1 VKALLRVDDKKE
13 LSNPPR
19 VQEKELNF
27 VFKVNIIEGN
37 RNLNIVVLKFGG
49 TSVADVPQ
57 IKKISY
63 KIKSEVDKGNKVIVV
78 VSAMSGVTNN
88 LIELVNNTSE
98 LAPYSEYDVVLS
110 SGEQV
115 TAALL
120 TIALNNLN
128 IKGRSWL
135 GWQVPIITEN
145 TYGKA
150 VIEEIKTLNILESFK
165 NNEVAIISGFQGI
178 SSENRITTL
187 GRGGSDTSAV
197 AIAAA
202 FSAERCDIYT
212 DVDGVYTTD
221 PRIVKSAKKLE
232 SITYEEMLELASQ
245 GAKVLQTRSV
255 ALGMKYG
262 VNLRVLSSFEDLPG
276 THILKE
282 GSYME
287 KSEISGIAHS
297 LNEAKVTLSGVPD
310 KPGQAAQI
318 FSALADLSINVDMI
332 VQSSSIN
339 EGSTDITF
347 TIPETDLKLA
357 ERTIKKTQEKIG
369 FKKFISETNVVKIS
383 VVGNA
388 MRTQSGVAKTM
399 FETLAKN
406 QINIHVISTSEI
418 KISVLISSD
427 YYELAMRSLH
437 SAFGLDA

>member
-1 VKALLRVDDKKE
+1 
-13 LSNPPR
+13 
-19 VQEKELNF
+19 
-27 VFKVNIIEGN
+27 
-37 RNLNIVVLKFGG
+37 VVLKFGG

-63 KIKSEVDKGNKVIVV
+63 KIKSEVDEGNKVIVV

-318 FSALADLSINVDMI
+318 FSALADHSINVDMI

-437 SAFGLDA
+437 LAFGLDA

>member
-1 VKALLRVDDKKE
+1 M
-13 LSNPPR
+13 
-19 VQEKELNF
+19 
-27 VFKVNIIEGN
+27 
-37 RNLNIVVLKFGG
+37 NIVVLKFGG

-63 KIKSEVDKGNKVIVV
+63 KIKSEVDQGNKVIVV

-88 LIELVNNTSE
+88 LVELVKSTSE
-98 LAPYSEYDVVLS
+98 LASFSEYDVVLS
-110 SGEQV
+110 TGEQV
-115 TAALL
+115 TSALL
-120 TIALNNLN
+120 TIALNDLS

-135 GWQVPIITEN
+135 GWQVPIMTNN
-145 TYGKA
+145 THSKA
-150 VIEEIKTLNILESFK
+150 VINEIKTSNILNSFK
-165 NNEVAIISGFQGI
+165 KNDVAIISGFQGL

-187 GRGGSDTSAV
+187 GRGGSDTTAV

-221 PRIVKSAKKLE
+221 PRIVKSAKKLDY
-232 SITYEEMLELASQ
+232 ITYEEMLELASQ

-262 VNLRVLSSFEDLPG
+262 VNLRVLSSFEDKPG
-276 THILKE
+276 TFIMKE
-282 GSYME
+282 RDKME

-297 LNEAKVTLSGVPD
+297 LNEAKITLSGVPD

-318 FSALADLSINVDMI
+318 FSSLAEHSINVDMI

-347 TIPETDLKLA
+347 TIPETDLILA
-357 ERTIKKTQEKIG
+357 EKTIRKIQEKIG
-369 FKKFISETNVVKIS
+369 FKNFISETKVVKIS

-388 MRTQSGVAKTM
+388 MRTQSGIAKTM
-399 FETLAKN
+399 FETLANN

>member
-1 VKALLRVDDKKE
+1 M
-13 LSNPPR
+13 
-19 VQEKELNF
+19 
-27 VFKVNIIEGN
+27 
-37 RNLNIVVLKFGG
+37 NIVVLKFGG

-63 KIKSEVDKGNKVIVV
+63 KIKSEVDQGNKVIVV

-88 LIELVNNTSE
+88 LVELVKSTSE
-98 LAPYSEYDVVLS
+98 LASYSEYDVVLS
-110 SGEQV
+110 TGEQV
-115 TAALL
+115 TSALL
-120 TIALNNLN
+120 TIALNDLS

-135 GWQVPIITEN
+135 GWQVPIMTDN
-145 TYGKA
+145 THSKA
-150 VIEEIKTLNILESFK
+150 VINEIKTSNILNSFK
-165 NNEVAIISGFQGI
+165 KNDVAIISGFQGL

-187 GRGGSDTSAV
+187 GRGGSDTTAV

-221 PRIVKSAKKLE
+221 PRIVKSAKKLDY
-232 SITYEEMLELASQ
+232 ITYEEMLELASQ

-262 VNLRVLSSFEDLPG
+262 VNLRVLSSFEDKPG
-276 THILKE
+276 TFIMKE
-282 GSYME
+282 RDKME

-297 LNEAKVTLSGVPD
+297 LNEAKITLSGVPD

-318 FSALADLSINVDMI
+318 FSSLAEHSINVDMI

-347 TIPETDLKLA
+347 TIPETDLILA
-357 ERTIKKTQEKIG
+357 EKTIKKIQEKIG
-369 FKKFISETNVVKIS
+369 FKNFISETKVVKIS

-388 MRTQSGVAKTM
+388 MRTQSGIAKTM
-399 FETLAKN
+399 FETLANN

>member
-1 VKALLRVDDKKE
+1 M
-13 LSNPPR
+13 
-19 VQEKELNF
+19 
-27 VFKVNIIEGN
+27 
-37 RNLNIVVLKFGG
+37 VLKFGG

-63 KIKSEVDKGNKVIVV
+63 KIKSEVDEGNKVIVV

-318 FSALADLSINVDMI
+318 FSALADHAINVDMI

>member
-1 VKALLRVDDKKE
+1 
-13 LSNPPR
+13 
-19 VQEKELNF
+19 
-27 VFKVNIIEGN
+27 
-37 RNLNIVVLKFGG
+37 VVLKFGG

-63 KIKSEVDKGNKVIVV
+63 KIKSEVDEGNKVIVV

-297 LNEAKVTLSGVPD
+297 LNEAKITLSGVPD

-318 FSALADLSINVDMI
+318 FSALANHAINVDMI

-339 EGSTDITF
+339 EGATDITF

-357 ERTIKKTQEKIG
+357 ERTIKKIQEKIG
-369 FKKFISETNVVKIS
+369 FKKFTSETNVVKIS

>member
-1 VKALLRVDDKKE
+1 
-13 LSNPPR
+13 
-19 VQEKELNF
+19 
-27 VFKVNIIEGN
+27 
-37 RNLNIVVLKFGG
+37 VVLKFGG

-63 KIKSEVDKGNKVIVV
+63 KIKSEVDEGNKVIVV

-187 GRGGSDTSAV
+187 GRGGSDTSPV

>member
-1 VKALLRVDDKKE
+1 
-13 LSNPPR
+13 
-19 VQEKELNF
+19 
-27 VFKVNIIEGN
+27 
-37 RNLNIVVLKFGG
+37 VVLKFGG

-63 KIKSEVDKGNKVIVV
+63 KIKSEVDEGNKVIVV

-318 FSALADLSINVDMI
+318 FSALADYSINVDMI